1 MAFLGFGLLR
11 TTRQTSVPG
20 CVGPIRNVTHPNRT
34 CRRHRFSFLRRRVKL
49 NADPTERSPCREQ
62 DHVCLSPLS
71 PHLFWKPIIDEKNA
85 KQTGPHNIAV
95 NPAALSHGSFP
106 PTSDLYFI
114 NMGKRSKRGRTN
126 ASAAGAGAAD
136 PSPSTKVP
144 VESKSSSSNADAET
158 SRESRRPRTAADPTA
173 RRKDKEEEEE
183 GPDNLR
189 FEDPFP
195 DEYEEEDVADEDWSD
210 ADDDVEDDEDLVGA
224 EASNKS
230 SSKNNKSGMEDAVQ
244 AWNPFST
251 ADDGSQGQQQPNA
264 NVKLEM
270 DPTAYK
276 LHHALTPEWPSLS
289 LDFVRDHLGVRSNTK
304 FPHSILCAV
313 GTQADRPADNRV
325 TIMKLS
331 DLGRIHA
338 ETEDD
343 ILGEEYDPN
352 GGDDDD
358 DDDSDDDD
366 NDSRDA
372 VDEADLDPVVE
383 HYSIKHYGG
392 VNRIRSMPQNPNVVA
407 TWSDAGKVN
416 LFHIQSILQRFDASA
431 GVSTDSGA
439 GGGTHNKAPPLDIPN
454 KPHFS
459 YAKHNT
465 EGFALDWS
473 PCEAGQ
479 LATGDCHGGI
489 HLWNPRP
496 DGTYAIA
503 KAYDDA
509 SRKAGDKD
517 DSHALLASSTSVEDL
532 QWSPT
537 ERTVLASAECGGYVR
552 IYDSRAPN
560 RAMLSHQIHDNHSDV
575 NVLSWN
581 RLVSNL
587 LATGSDDGVLSVWDL
602 RHFAASSSSGASK
615 PNPLARFTPHT
626 TPITSVEWHPTD
638 ESMLVVTDD
647 RGAYVYDLSV
657 EEDDTIDAEDED
669 AATGPALPPQL
680 LFVHCGSEQF
690 KEAHWHPQ
698 IPSMIMTT
706 ALSGYSVFIP
716 SNL

>member
-1 MAFLGFGLLR
+1 VA
-11 TTRQTSVPG
+11 
-20 CVGPIRNVTHPNRT
+20 
-34 CRRHRFSFLRRRVKL
+34 
-49 NADPTERSPCREQ
+49 
-62 DHVCLSPLS
+62 
-71 PHLFWKPIIDEKNA
+71 
-85 KQTGPHNIAV
+85 
-95 NPAALSHGSFP
+95 
-106 PTSDLYFI
+106 
-114 NMGKRSKRGRTN
+114 
-126 ASAAGAGAAD
+126 
-136 PSPSTKVP
+136 
-144 VESKSSSSNADAET
+144 SSSSTNADAET
-158 SRESRRPRTAADPTA
+158 HRESRRPRTAADPSA
-173 RRKDKEEEEE
+173 RRKYVEEEE

-210 ADDDVEDDEDLVGA
+210 ADDEVIDGDDDEDLVGA
-224 EASNKS
+224 AASNNKS
-230 SSKNNKSGMEDAVQ
+230 SSKNHKSGMEDAVQ

-251 ADDGSQGQQQPNA
+251 ADDAHEPQQHNA

-289 LDFVRDHLGVRSNTK
+289 LDFVRDNLGVRSNTK

-352 GGDDDD
+352 NGDDD

-366 NDSRDA
+366 NDSD
-372 VDEADLDPVVE
+372 VIDDADLDPVVE
-383 HYSIKHYGG
+383 HFSIKHYGG

-431 GVSTDSGA
+431 GIGGSADASGA
-439 GGGTHNKAPPLDIPN
+439 GGNHNNKAPPLDIPS

-489 HLWNPRP
+489 HLWSPRP
-496 DGTYAIA
+496 DGTYAIS

-509 SRKAGDKD
+509 SRKSGNSD
-517 DSHALLASSTSVEDL
+517 DSHAMLASSTSVEDL

-602 RHFAASSSSGASK
+602 RHFASASTSSNKPK

-669 AATGPALPPQL
+669 GAATGPALPPQL

>member
-1 MAFLGFGLLR
+1 
-11 TTRQTSVPG
+11 
-20 CVGPIRNVTHPNRT
+20 
-34 CRRHRFSFLRRRVKL
+34 
-49 NADPTERSPCREQ
+49 
-62 DHVCLSPLS
+62 
-71 PHLFWKPIIDEKNA
+71 
-85 KQTGPHNIAV
+85 
-95 NPAALSHGSFP
+95 
-106 PTSDLYFI
+106 
-114 NMGKRSKRGRTN
+114 MGKRTKRGRN
-126 ASAAGAGAAD
+126 SGAAAAGAVEP
-136 PSPSTKVP
+136 PSSAPGSSST
-144 VESKSSSSNADAET
+144 SKSSRDNYADTNRET
-158 SRESRRPRTAADPTA
+158 RRPRTEAASTHRNHAD
-173 RRKDKEEEEE
+173 EE

-195 DEYEEEDVADEDWSD
+195 DVYEDEEVMGGGGGNDDEDGDEGWSD
-210 ADDDVEDDEDLVGA
+210 ADDDEDIEDDDEEGA
-224 EASNKS
+224 E
-230 SSKNNKSGMEDAVQ
+230 NNRGSSGMEDAVQ

-251 ADDGSQGQQQPNA
+251 DDTEQQQG
-264 NVKLEM
+264 VKLEM

-289 LDFVRDHLGVRSNTK
+289 VDFVRDSLGVRANTK
-304 FPHSILCAV
+304 FPHSIICAV
-313 GTQADRPADNRV
+313 GTQADRPGDNRV

-352 GGDDDD
+352 GGNDN
-358 DDDSDDDD
+358 DDSDDDD
-366 NDSRDA
+366 SNDEEDMDDA
-372 VDEADLDPVVE
+372 DMDPVVE

-416 LFHIQSILQRFDASA
+416 LFHIQSILQRFETSA
-431 GVSTDSGA
+431 GATADSSA
-439 GGGTHNKAPPLDIPN
+439 GGGGSNSNKLPLDIPS
-454 KPHFS
+454 KPQFS

-465 EGFALDWS
+465 EGFAMDWS
-473 PCEAGQ
+473 SVEAGQ

-489 HLWNPRP
+489 HLWNPRS
-496 DGTYAIA
+496 DGTYAIS
-503 KAYDDA
+503 KSYDDA
-509 SRKAGDKD
+509 SRKNGQGDD
-517 DSHALLASSTSVEDL
+517 ALLASSTSVEDL

-537 ERTVLASAECGGYVR
+537 EKTVLASAECGGYVR

-560 RAMLSHQIHDNHSDV
+560 RAMLSHMIHDNRSDV

-581 RLVSNL
+581 KLVPNL

-602 RHFAASSSSGASK
+602 RHFAASSSTSASK
-615 PNPLARFTPHT
+615 APHPLARFTPHT

-647 RGAYVYDLSV
+647 KGAYVYDLSV
-657 EEDDTIDAEDED
+657 EEDDTADNDDDDMAT
-669 AATGPALPPQL
+669 TGPALPPQL

-698 IPSMIMTT
+698 IPSLVMTT